1 MKDFIKVERT
11 FDVDKFFVGH
21 AYHIHQKKTKES
33 HTCLLRRKSP
43 YRLEFVY
50 CSVIMTHPLY
60 LTPND
65 FNDDDYTI
73 TEAIYKV
80 DIPEVR
86 IVSEWKTIKDAFSI
100 PGYFNNGDCYEIRI
114 GSQIGPFSRVVK
126 GFLSEYYPTKL
137 TLRFVVHN
145 VDTNVAAIRAHWNY
159 FDDVTMNPGI
169 IDGHEVIESSITNGA
184 VLDIIP
190 HNATD
195 DVKIRR
201 LS

>member
-21 AYHIHQKKTKES
+21 AYHIYQKKTKES

-65 FNDDDYTI
+65 FEDDDYTI

-80 DIPEVR
+80 DVP
-86 IVSEWKTIKDAFSI
+86 
-100 PGYFNNGDCYEIRI
+100 
-114 GSQIGPFSRVVK
+114 
-126 GFLSEYYPTKL
+126 
-137 TLRFVVHN
+137 
-145 VDTNVAAIRAHWNY
+145 
-159 FDDVTMNPGI
+159 
-169 IDGHEVIESSITNGA
+169 
-184 VLDIIP
+184 
-190 HNATD
+190 
-195 DVKIRR
+195 
-201 LS
+201 